1 MTLQTM
7 TYAKA
12 VNSALDQ
19 ELARDPS
26 VVLFGEDISSGGVFT
41 VTEGLCD
48 RFGSRRVVDTPIAEA
63 GFVGLAT
70 GAAAAGLRPVVE
82 LMFVDF
88 ALVAADQLLN
98 QAAKLRFLSGGK
110 ITVPLTIRTQ
120 QGIVGGGG
128 AQHSQSLEA
137 ILAHVPGLAVALPS
151 TPADAK
157 GLLATAIR
165 MDEPAVFIE
174 HKALYFSKGEVPE
187 EEYLIPFGQA
197 IVRRPGSDITLI
209 AYSRAVHHA
218 LEAARQ
224 LEAQAGLSAEVV
236 DLRTLV
242 PLDTATIFESVSRTG
257 RALVLQ
263 EASRTAGIGAELC
276 AQITEACW
284 YDLKAPVTR
293 VTGLDIPIPYAWLL
307 EQRWLPQPS
316 DVASAAEQLVGAW
329 SARIGSS

>member
-1 MTLQTM
+1 MELTRARTWRHAVRRSELGGDSPMTLQTM

-137 ILAHVPGLAVALPS
+137 ILAHVPGLAVRA
-151 TPADAK
+151 
-157 GLLATAIR
+157 AIN
-165 MDEPAVFIE
+165 
-174 HKALYFSKGEVPE
+174 S
-187 EEYLIPFGQA
+187 
-197 IVRRPGSDITLI
+197 
-209 AYSRAVHHA
+209 
-218 LEAARQ
+218 
-224 LEAQAGLSAEVV
+224 
-236 DLRTLV
+236 
-242 PLDTATIFESVSRTG
+242 
-257 RALVLQ
+257 
-263 EASRTAGIGAELC
+263 C
-276 AQITEACW
+276 
-284 YDLKAPVTR
+284 
-293 VTGLDIPIPYAWLL
+293 
-307 EQRWLPQPS
+307 
-316 DVASAAEQLVGAW
+316 
-329 SARIGSS
+329 